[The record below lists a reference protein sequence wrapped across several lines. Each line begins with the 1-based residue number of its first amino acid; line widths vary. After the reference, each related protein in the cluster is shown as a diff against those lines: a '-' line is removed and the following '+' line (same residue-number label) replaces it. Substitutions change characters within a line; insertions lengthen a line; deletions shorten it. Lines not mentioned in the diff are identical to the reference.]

1 MTESPQESYLG
12 PYRVEA
18 FNASKESEN
27 KIHDDVVARRFGFRG
42 GLVPGVDVYA
52 YMTHLPV
59 QRWGRA
65 WLERGIAECRLLKPV
80 YDGDTAVVTAI
91 EGVAGL
97 DLRIESHGEVCVTGH
112 AGVPSERVTH
122 PPAFSEAPVP
132 PGERPPADETTLA
145 VGTCLAIDPFRVT
158 DEYAAQYLRTVRETA
173 PLYARENLVH
183 PGTILHIGNWVLR
196 HNVVLGPWMH
206 VGSTVQHF
214 AAAHIGDELSARAV
228 VTANYERKGHR
239 FVELD
244 VLVYAGQKTPIA
256 RLDHIAIYRPRQLAD
271 AA

>member
-1 MTESPQESYLG
+1 MTEAPRDSYIG
-12 PYRVEA
+12 PHRVEA

-27 KIHDDVVARRFGFRG
+27 KIHDDAVARRFGFRG

-65 WLERGIAECRLLKPV
+65 WLERGTAECRLLKPV
-80 YDGDTAVVTAI
+80 YDGDTAIVTAA
-91 EGVAGL
+91 EVPTGL
-97 DLRIESHGEVCVTGH
+97 DLQIEGHGELCVTGR
-112 AGVPSERVTH
+112 AALPPERV
-122 PPAFSEAPVP
+122 PPPPTFAEAPVP
-132 PGERPPADETTLA
+132 PAERPPADETTLA
-145 VGTCLAIDPFRVT
+145 IGTRLAINPFRVT
-158 DEYAAQYLRTVRETA
+158 DEYAEDYLRTVREAA

-244 VLVYAGQKTPIA
+244 VLVYAGQKIPIA
-256 RLDHIAIYRPRQLAD
+256 RLGHIAIYRPRQLAR

>member
-1 MTESPQESYLG
+1 MTESYLA

-27 KIHDDVVARRFGFRG
+27 KIHDDAVARRFGFSG

-65 WLERGIAECRLLKPV
+65 WLERGTAECRLKKPV
-80 YDGDTAVVTAI
+80 YDGDTATVTAT
-91 EGVAGL
+91 GSAAGL
-97 DLRIESHGEVCVTGH
+97 ELQIESHGELCVTGR
-112 AGVPSERVTH
+112 AALPSEPITPPSAFSQAPPPPI
-122 PPAFSEAPVP
+122 PPA
-132 PGERPPADETTLA
+132 ERPPADETTLA
-145 VGTCLAIDPFRVT
+145 VGVWFGMEPLRIT
-158 DEYAAQYLRTVRETA
+158 DEYAEQYLRTVREQE
-173 PLYARENLVH
+173 PLYARDGLVH

-214 AAAHIGDELSARAV
+214 AAARIGNELSARAV
-228 VTANYERKGHR
+228 VTANYEHKGHC

-244 VLVYAGQKTPIA
+244 VLVFANGQTPIA
-256 RLDHIAIYRPRQLAD
+256 RIDHIAIYRPRQVAE
-271 AA
+271 A